1 METWKTVEEFP
12 NYEVSDCGGFRRLDG
27 DGYKD
32 LMISDSGCF
41 RYKMVS
47 IALGHGRVAKKYL
60 HRLVGQA
67 FVPNPDPVHYDTV
80 GFKNKDGHDCRPEN
94 LYWTNQT
101 ELMALRQAQNKY
113 AKGSQHHMSKMTEA
127 DVGRARNLY
136 DSGQK
141 TITQI
146 ARMFGMDPSTMD
158 SILKHNTWKH
168 VK

>member
-1 METWKTVEEFP
+1 METWKTVDEFP
-12 NYEVSDCGGFRRLDG
+12 NYEVSDQGGFRRLDG
-27 DGYKD
+27 NGYKD

-47 IALGHGRVAKKYL
+47 IALGHGRIAKKYL

-80 GFKNKDGHDCRPEN
+80 GFKNKDGHDCRPQN
-94 LYWTNQT
+94 LYWTNQH
-101 ELMALRQAQNKY
+101 ELMELRQAQNKY

-127 DVGRARNLY
+127 EVEQARKLY
-136 DSGQK
+136 DSGK
-141 TITQI
+141 KGICEI
-146 ARMFGMDPSTMD
+146 AKMFNMDSSTMD
-158 SILKHNTWKH
+158 SIVKRHTWRH